1 MAVDSTTQVPIRI
14 ESALKKAADITGADF
29 QYLMDTA
36 KRESGFRPSVKAST
50 SSASGLFQFIESTW
64 LQMVKEKGPEFGLGD
79 VAQYITKTDNG
90 HFQAVNSEKRRE
102 ILELR
107 NNPEVAALM
116 AGAFTQLNAESI
128 ESQIGRKPTSG
139 ELYIAHF
146 LGAHNGGK
154 LIKASNLKPEMRAAD
169 LFPQAAK
176 SNKSLFYRRGKA
188 VSVKGLYQNLVR
200 RHHVQSVDVA
210 SAKKKTLDVSGGQ
223 ELAGINSSAGLTSV
237 LKPTVLQ
244 GAVTKNTVQ
253 GVQTASAS
261 AGQIFDQGMRGSF
274 FTLNEIEG
282 RVSDG
287 PGFFQAQAKSLI
299 SGVGEQGAAGAEEPQ
314 KSGLRIG
321 RNKLR
326 VASQENAQRVVASV
340 EARQA
345 EAGGIGVWN
354 GYSEQPVLAE
364 AVKESGAVSKQ
375 SREPDARGLFKKG
388 GLGILKG

>member
-14 ESALKKAADITGADF
+14 ESALKKAADATGVDF
-29 QYLMDTA
+29 QYLIDTA

-64 LQMVKEKGPEFGLGD
+64 LQMVKEKGPELGLGD
-79 VAQYITKTDNG
+79 VAQHITKTGRGKFEVADAG
-90 HFQAVNSEKRRE
+90 KRRQ

-116 AGAFTQLNAESI
+116 AGAFTQLNAQSI

-154 LIKASNLKPEMRAAD
+154 LIKASSLQPEMKAAD
-169 LFPQAAK
+169 LFPQAAR
-176 SNKSLFYRRGKA
+176 SNKSLFYRRDKP

-210 SAKKKTLDVSGGQ
+210 SARKNVPENTASQ
-223 ELAGINSSAGLTSV
+223 EIAAINSAQA

-244 GAVTKNTVQ
+244 GAVTKNTVD
-253 GVQTASAS
+253 GVQTARAS

-274 FTLNEIEG
+274 FSLNEIEG

-299 SGVGEQGAAGAEEPQ
+299 NGVGESDVTGREETKKAGLP
-314 KSGLRIG
+314 IG
-321 RNKLR
+321 RNKIR
-326 VASQENAQRVVASV
+326 IANQVNAQRVVASV

-345 EAGGIGVWN
+345 EAGGIGVWD
-354 GYSEQPVLAE
+354 GYSEQPGSARQALVRGAADPQQTEAE
-364 AVKESGAVSKQ
+364 TGAQ
-375 SREPDARGLFKKG
+375 GLFKKG